1 MTAFFGFPLLIAF
14 PSRRLLAAL
23 VALGFLYSA
32 LQADLTSAIGEA
44 IFVSVFGIIFIVWR
58 RTARGFWRVERE
70 RWDRKDQGLPPQD

>member
-1 MTAFFGFPLLIAF
+1 MTAFFGFPLLLVF
-14 PSRRLLAAL
+14 PNFRLLAVL

-32 LQADLTSAIGEA
+32 LHADLTSAVGEA
-44 IFVSVFGIIFIVWR
+44 IFVLMFGIIFIVWR